1 MYLATQ
7 VEISENMGLNF
18 SFSDG
23 GVTGLGRCEMY
34 LSIPMEISKN
44 LTVI

>member
-1 MYLATQ
+1 MYLATR
-7 VEISENMGLNF
+7 VEISENIDLNF

-34 LSIPMEISKN
+34 LSVLMEIRKN